1 MLKRTIIFLLTL
13 GLLFALIPAVSCA
26 GGESDETDE
35 PSEMVELDLAA
46 DGTVLSAEGLTSLP
60 MDDYTA
66 FGPAPDKARF
76 VEGKHIYSHE
86 NSFDDSCY
94 IDQSIAVYVWR
105 EWRGKCCYNVARIK
119 IADPSQLRTALWN
132 NSIRMNNYVW
142 KTAEQCN
149 AVVAS
154 GGEFLAH
161 AANKRTYTVRM
172 GVTLRDGGIRDRDTL
187 ITDQNGDF
195 HVYKGYSH
203 DMREALKKEGKQIIN
218 LFNFGPSLIIDG
230 ELQYHE
236 GDVLKYF
243 NIAPNGTQPRTAIG
257 QIGPLEYLLV
267 VTHGR
272 NAKAPLPE
280 GGVKASAGC
289 KIVTL
294 AQFMADY
301 HCIQAYNL
309 DGGGSAAMYY
319 NGDIF
324 TLNKRRAV
332 TDIVYFATLVD
343 PENKSE

>member
-1 MLKRTIIFLLTL
+1 MTKRLFILLLVL
-13 GLLFALIPAVSCA
+13 GMLFAMIPAVSCA
-26 GGESDETDE
+26 EDGSENKE
-35 PSEMVELDLAA
+35 PSGTAEEA
-46 DGTVLSAEGLTSLP
+46 DQAPEGPALSAEGLTTLP
-60 MDDYTA
+60 MNDYTV
-66 FGPAPDKARF
+66 FGPAPDKALF
-76 VEGKHIYSHE
+76 TEGKHIYSHE
-86 NSFDDSCY
+86 NSFDDSSY

-105 EWRGKCCYNVARIK
+105 EWREKCCYNVARIK
-119 IADPSQLRTALWN
+119 IADPSQLRTALWHD
-132 NSIRMNNYVW
+132 SIRMNNYVW

-161 AANKRTYTVRM
+161 AANKRTCTVRM
-172 GVTLRDGGIRDRDTL
+172 GVTLREGGIRDRDTL

-195 HVYKGYSH
+195 HVYKGYSK
-203 DMREALKKEGKQIIN
+203 DMRETLEKEGKQIIN

-280 GGVKASAGC
+280 GGMKASAGC

-301 HCIQAYNL
+301 GCIQAYNL

-332 TDIVYFATLVD
+332 TDIVYFATLV
-343 PENKSE
+343 KK